1 MISSSANGR
10 VKQVMNLIKKA
21 KARNETGLFVAE
33 GARMVRELPPDR
45 IESVFVSE
53 SFLKSPG
60 NRRLLD
66 SVRGIPTEEEL
77 QAEREK
83 PGFTTRRETICETV
97 TDEVFKTMSDTTSPQ
112 GILAV
117 VKQYDHT
124 LEDILNQP
132 GPAFLMILETIQD
145 PGNLGTILRAG
156 EGAGIT
162 GVIMNEASA
171 DIYNPKVIR
180 STMGSVCRVPF
191 VYTADLPGT
200 LENLKRKGI
209 RLYAAHLDGRN
220 NYDKEDYT
228 VNTGFLIGNEANG
241 LSEEAASLAD
251 AYVKIPMKGSVESLN
266 AAVAASVLMYEAAR
280 QRRVE

>member
-21 KARNETGLFVAE
+21 KARKETGLFVAE
-33 GARMVRELPPDR
+33 GARMVREIPQDR

-66 SVRGIPTEEEL
+66 AVRGVLPADEE
-77 QAEREK
+77 
-83 PGFTTRRETICETV
+83 PGKVPAAGPGVRREIICETV
-97 TDEVFKTMSDTTSPQ
+97 TDEVFKTMSDTTTPQ

-117 VKQYDHT
+117 VRQYDHT
-124 LEDILNQP
+124 LEDILKQP
-132 GPAFLMILETIQD
+132 GPAFIMILETIQD

-162 GVIMNEASA
+162 GVVMNDTTA

-191 VYTADLPGT
+191 VYVPDLTKT
-200 LENLKRKGI
+200 LETLKDRGI
-209 RLYAAHLDGRN
+209 RLYAAHLNGRN

-251 AYVKIPMKGSVESLN
+251 MYIRIPMKGKVESLN
-266 AAVAASVLMYEAAR
+266 AAVAASVLMYETAR